1 MNSGG
6 RHQPEMT
13 SSTDIAANNA
23 GNVNIIRSNV
33 AVHFSVF
40 RYADSGSGFSGTDY
54 IKLNLPV
61 NVDTVG
67 ESQKF
72 SVNVG

>member
-1 MNSGG
+1 MNPGC

-13 SSTDIAANNA
+13 SSTDIAANNT
-23 GNVNIIRSNV
+23 GNINIIRSNV
-33 AVHFSVF
+33 AVYFSIF
-40 RYADSGSGFSGTDY
+40 RYADSGSGFSGADY
-54 IKLNLPV
+54 IKLNMPV